1 MPKLS
6 RKQKKIEGSL
16 NSISPR
22 ERERG
27 EERECE
33 REGKRECVRERGKRG
48 KRNGKEMERERGHNL
63 FTA

>member
-1 MPKLS
+1 MPKPS

-27 EERECE
+27 EERGEERECE
-33 REGKRECVRERGKRG
+33 RKGKEREKR
-48 KRNGKEMERERGHNL
+48 GKEMEREIGHNL

>member
-1 MPKLS
+1 MPKPS
-6 RKQKKIEGSL
+6 RNQKKIEGSL

-33 REGKRECVRERGKRG
+33 REGKERER
-48 KRNGKEMERERGHNL
+48 EMEREIVHNL

>member
-1 MPKLS
+1 MPKPS

-33 REGKRECVRERGKRG
+33 REGKEREKRERG
-48 KRNGKEMERERGHNL
+48 RESV
-63 FTA
+63 

>member
-1 MPKLS
+1 MPKPS

-33 REGKRECVRERGKRG
+33 RKGKEREKR
-48 KRNGKEMERERGHNL
+48 GKEMEREIGHNL

>member
-1 MPKLS
+1 MPKPS

-33 REGKRECVRERGKRG
+33 REGK
-48 KRNGKEMERERGHNL
+48 EMEKKWKER
-63 FTA
+63 

>member
-1 MPKLS
+1 MPKPS

-22 ERERG
+22 ERESG

-33 REGKRECVRERGKRG
+33 REGKERER
-48 KRNGKEMERERGHNL
+48 EMEREIVHNL